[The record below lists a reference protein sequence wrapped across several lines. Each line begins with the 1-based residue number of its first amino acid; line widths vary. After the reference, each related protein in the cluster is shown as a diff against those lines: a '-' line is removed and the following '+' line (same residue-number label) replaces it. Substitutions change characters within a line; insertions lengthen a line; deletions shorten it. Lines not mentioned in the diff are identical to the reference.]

1 MLPKGSL
8 EVEELEFFCFQA
20 TGQQQRRCIIPQ
32 ALTHNLVVLKMGV
45 IIAGNM
51 LSSLELLINR
61 YCCIS
66 RWFK

>member
-32 ALTHNLVVLKMGV
+32 ALTHNLVLLKMGV

-51 LSSLELLINR
+51 LS
-61 YCCIS
+61 
-66 RWFK
+66 